1 MTAPID
7 ERPSWERPQPAQPAK
22 KKRRTPATKFL
33 WLVAVLISLA
43 FAGWWLF
50 NAYAPRLMR
59 TAFVPRITF
68 QDSPQA
74 AQPDYTALPGWI
86 AHPRRPQSP
95 ALAAPPD
102 FYPAAEPRA
111 DVFYLGPDTYLSSR
125 FWNDPLDDAA
135 SRTLQVETVR
145 HEASAFNSVGVVW
158 APLIRQ
164 ASLGAQYSRTE
175 DARAA
180 IDLAYTD
187 VQAAFDAFLAARDP
201 DRPFFLVG
209 HGQGALLAKRLLAGR
224 IAETTLS
231 QSLVAAYLLGWPVDR
246 NRDLF
251 ALNVRACQDPRDS
264 RCIVSW
270 STFADPTD
278 AEHFLA
284 AAAWLERA
292 QPAAAP
298 RLLCT
303 NPLSGTANEKPLS
316 PEAHHGALPF
326 TPAPTGALK
335 ALIAGLVG
343 ATCSSEGL
351 LIVSPKP
358 KTPFSEQA
366 LPGND
371 FTRYDITLFW
381 ADARLDAEAR
391 LKAFAAGRPLP

>member
-1 MTAPID
+1 M
-7 ERPSWERPQPAQPAK
+7 
-22 KKRRTPATKFL
+22 
-33 WLVAVLISLA
+33 AVLISLA

-74 AQPDYTALPGWI
+74 AQPDYTALSGWI

-102 FYPAAEPRA
+102 FTRQPNRA
-111 DVFYLGPDTYLSSR
+111 RMCSTLGQTPTSA
-125 FWNDPLDDAA
+125 AA
-135 SRTLQVETVR
+135 SGTIRWTTQPAGPCKWRPCVMRPAPST
-145 HEASAFNSVGVVW
+145 ASAW

-292 QPAAAP
+292 RPVDAP

-303 NPLSGTANEKPLS
+303 NPSAARRMRSRSARRRTMAPCPS
-316 PEAHHGALPF
+316 PRPRL
-326 TPAPTGALK
+326 
-335 ALIAGLVG
+335 
-343 ATCSSEGL
+343 
-351 LIVSPKP
+351 
-358 KTPFSEQA
+358 
-366 LPGND
+366 
-371 FTRYDITLFW
+371 
-381 ADARLDAEAR
+381 AR
-391 LKAFAAGRPLP
+391 